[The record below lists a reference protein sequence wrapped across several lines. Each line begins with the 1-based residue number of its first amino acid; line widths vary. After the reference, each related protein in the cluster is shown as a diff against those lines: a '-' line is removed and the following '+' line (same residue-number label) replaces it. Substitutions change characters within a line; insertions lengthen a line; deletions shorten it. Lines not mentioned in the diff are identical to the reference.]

1 MPTPSRFS
9 FVALLGLFI
18 LLFTASAS
26 AQQRHVLEGAH
37 HPDAPMP
44 LPFIQADEEWTSL
57 SNAIEPRV
65 EGHSALI
72 DGKIY
77 VFGGFQTQDIVPTDQ
92 NEVYTLATD
101 NWSTFT
107 PLPVPVTHVGSAEFE
122 GKVWLAG
129 GFALLNFTQIT
140 DAVHIYDTATGT
152 WSAGPPLPEKR
163 SAGAMVRL
171 GRKLH
176 YFSGLENRNDNVGDH
191 YVLDLDEPGGPQT
204 WSTAAPMPDPRDH
217 HSGAVVAGKIYAI
230 GGQFGHDIDPVDTNL
245 LHMYDPA
252 TDTWTR
258 KADLP
263 YIRSHYEPGTIV
275 VDGKIVIV
283 GGRTGTQNCV
293 NTITQYD
300 PETDT
305 WSELFT
311 MPDCLLAPSAKVVG
325 DEIYVS
331 HGGAVSV
338 LFPTTATRKRA
349 FPRNPSDEMGFWPNT
364 LSANLEAG
372 ASVKKES
379 VIWTHTDEANYSID
393 TSTLPSW
400 ISSVSTGSGI
410 ADAIGDEVDLM
421 LDATN
426 LAAGTYSHTLTAT
439 APGYTNATLT
449 VTLTVSGDGAPLLS
463 FSPSSVNLG
472 DTPLGH
478 TETRTVTVTNVGD
491 ATTTFDP
498 FNISKIG
505 TLIDFDYTGE
515 PVDVRFE
522 AGFEPVT
529 LTPGASTTIDLMFT
543 PISAGASSGFVTY
556 SSSEGQTVLTFS
568 STGVGST
575 IARINTG
582 GSAISP
588 GALAPWDTDAH
599 FEGGKSFSNAAVT
612 EIFGTLDQE
621 PYKSERSSISNM
633 GSFAYRIPVP
643 GPGTYITRLHFAETY
658 FGAPGGSIDYIGRRV
673 FDVNIEGG
681 PLELDDYDIAAE
693 VGPITAVV
701 KSFTM
706 DVNDGQLDIE
716 FTASVDQPKVSAI
729 EVFKVDAAL
738 HQYLESGWNL
748 VGLPVTPADAGYLS
762 IYNAITPLIEPFV
775 FDANGYTQTNTMT
788 TGTGYWMLTSSEGF
802 QQHNGTDVSSVTHT
816 LPAGWSLISG
826 PTCAFPLADASGD
839 TGILTPGTLFGYH
852 QAGGYYA
859 ADVLQPGK
867 GYWILTS
874 QAGSVTMNCDVVSGA
889 GKSQMQAASADPV
902 PAHQLTLTDAR
913 GYSQTL
919 YLDAT
924 GSQDAF
930 MLPPLAPKG
939 QVDVRFSNN
948 SRLLTAS
955 EGYIRL
961 QAMQSPIKV
970 SLISED
976 DASFAID
983 MKEGTSWMPTGIL
996 SVSNGLTLDA
1006 STIEVLRIRSSETD
1020 GDIATSSL
1028 PSRFEVQSIY
1038 PNPFTTTA
1046 TLAFDVP
1053 ADGVVQVAIYDMLG
1067 QQVMVTSDEPVTAG
1081 SRRTVTID
1089 GTALASGT
1097 YMYRLIVE
1105 TAAGTESIT
1114 GKLVRLR

>member
-1 MPTPSRFS
+1 MQTPSRVSFS
-9 FVALLGLFI
+9 ILLGLFV
-18 LLFTASAS
+18 LLLTVPAS
-26 AQQRHVLEGAH
+26 AQQRHILEGAH
-37 HPDAPMP
+37 RHDAPLP
-44 LPFIQADEEWTSL
+44 LPFIQADEDWTSL
-57 SNAIEPRV
+57 TNAIEPRV

-92 NEVYTLATD
+92 NEVYTIDT
-101 NWSTFT
+101 NSWSAFT
-107 PLPVPVTHVGSAEFE
+107 PLPVPVTHVGTAEFE

-152 WSAGPPLPEKR
+152 WSAGPPLPQKR

-204 WSTAAPMPDPRDH
+204 WTTAAPMPDPRDH
-217 HSGAVVAGKIYAI
+217 LGGAVVGGKIYAI

-258 KADLP
+258 LADMP

-300 PETDT
+300 PETNA

-325 DEIYVS
+325 DEMFVS

-349 FPRNPSDEMGFWPNT
+349 FPRNPSDKMGFWPNT
-364 LSANLEAG
+364 LTASLEAG

-379 VIWTHTDEANYSID
+379 VIWTHTDEATYSID
-393 TSTLPSW
+393 TSSLPSW
-400 ISSVSTGSGI
+400 ISSVSTGSGV
-410 ADAIGDEVDLM
+410 ADIIGDEVELI

-426 LAAGTYSHTLTAT
+426 LAAGIYTHTLTAT
-439 APGYTNATLT
+439 APDYTNATLT

-463 FSPSSVNLG
+463 FSPSSVDLG

-478 TETRTVTVTNVGD
+478 TETRTITVTNIGD

-498 FNISKIG
+498 FNIGKLG

-515 PVDVRFE
+515 PVDVRFK
-522 AGFEPVT
+522 ADFEPVS
-529 LTPGASTTIDLMFT
+529 LAPGASTTIDILFT

-568 STGVGST
+568 STGIGST

-582 GSAISP
+582 GAAISP
-588 GALAPWDTDAH
+588 GALSPWDADVH

-612 EIFGTLDQE
+612 EIFGTIDQA
-621 PYKSERSSISNM
+621 PYKSERSAVSNM

-693 VGPITAVV
+693 VGPVTAVV

-729 EVFKVDAAL
+729 EVFKVDTGL
-738 HQYLESGWNL
+738 HQFIESGWNL
-748 VGLPVTPADAGYLS
+748 VSLPVTPANTGYQS
-762 IYNAITPLIEPFV
+762 IYDTVTPLIAPFAY
-775 FDANGYTQTNTMT
+775 DANGYTQTENMA
-788 TGTGYWMLTSSEGF
+788 TGVGYWILTSSEGF
-802 QQHNGTDVSSVTHT
+802 QLHSGTNVASATHA

-839 TGILTPGTLFGYH
+839 TGILTPGTLYGYN
-852 QAGGYYA
+852 QTDGYYS

-874 QAGSVTMNCDVVSGA
+874 QAGSITMNCDTVTGA
-889 GKSQMQAASADPV
+889 DKNLAHLASSASM
-902 PAHQLTLTDAR
+902 PANQLILTDAR

-919 YLDAT
+919 YLDEE
-924 GSQDAF
+924 GSQADF
-930 MLPPLAPKG
+930 ILPPLAPKG

-948 SRLLTAS
+948 SRMLTEL
-955 EGYIRL
+955 EGFIRL
-961 QAMQSPIKV
+961 QSMQSPIRV
-970 SLISED
+970 ALVAED
-976 DASFAID
+976 DATYAID
-983 MKEGTSWMPTGIL
+983 IKDGASWKPSGIL
-996 SVSNGLTLDA
+996 SSGSGLVLDVLDL
-1006 STIEVLRIRSSETD
+1006 EVLRIRTDDAREDLSEMS
-1020 GDIATSSL
+1020 I
-1028 PSRFEVQSIY
+1028 PSTFEVKSIY
-1038 PNPFTTTA
+1038 PNPFATTA
-1046 TLAFDVP
+1046 TIAFDVP
-1053 ADGVVQVAIYDMLG
+1053 TDGLMRVEIYDMLG
-1067 QQVMVTSDEPVTAG
+1067 QRVMATSDEPVTAG
-1081 SRRTVTID
+1081 SRTATID
-1089 GTALASGT
+1089 GTALASGA

-1105 TAAGTESIT
+1105 TAAGTIST
-1114 GKLVRLR
+1114 SGKLVRLR